1 MSESALEQERSVGPT
16 ETEKALGPIRVSL
29 HSSTQL
35 FSSIDPSPFVER
47 NLDHAA
53 ERFIVNW
60 ARTLPR
66 RSPFELEL
74 RLFEAPTSHDACERE
89 IHEAVHLHFTRRA
102 DYMTRE
108 LHELLRRGRRSLVIG
123 VVFITACLLS
133 SNAATRLFPGAVGA
147 VISEGLKVAGWVA
160 MWQPVNVFLYGWWP
174 ITGERRLFR
183 RLSKMKVHVRAP
195 GQGAAR

>member
-1 MSESALEQERSVGPT
+1 MSEPVLEQERSVGP
-16 ETEKALGPIRVSL
+16 EEGHKADGPIRVSL

-60 ARTLPR
+60 AKALPR
-66 RSPFELEL
+66 RSPFELEV
-74 RLFEAPTSHDACERE
+74 RLLEAPTSQDACERD
-89 IHEAVHLHFTRRA
+89 ICEAVHLHFTRRA
-102 DYMTRE
+102 DSLTRE

-123 VVFITACLLS
+123 VVFITVCLLA
-133 SNAATRLFPGAVGA
+133 SNAATRLFPGTVGA

-160 MWQPVNVFLYGWWP
+160 MWQPVNIFLYGWWP
-174 ITGERRLFR
+174 ITGERQLFR
-183 RLSKMKVHVRAP
+183 RLGKMKVRVQAPPVRA
-195 GQGAAR
+195 